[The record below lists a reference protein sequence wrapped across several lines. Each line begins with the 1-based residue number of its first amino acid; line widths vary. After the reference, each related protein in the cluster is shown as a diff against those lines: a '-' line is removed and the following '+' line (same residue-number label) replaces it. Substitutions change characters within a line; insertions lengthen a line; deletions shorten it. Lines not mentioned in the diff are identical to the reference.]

1 MATRNSDYFR
11 RGLIFGMLVGML
23 AALLCAPN
31 SGRELRA
38 RLAAHFSGLTSGT
51 GPPTDTATG
60 DTTTQSRVL

>member
-11 RGLIFGMLVGML
+11 RGLIFGMLIGML

-51 GPPTDTATG
+51 GPPTATG

>member
-51 GPPTDTATG
+51 GPPTDAATG
-60 DTTTQSRVL
+60 DAATPSSTL

>member
-1 MATRNSDYFR
+1 MATRNGEYFR
-11 RGLIFGMLVGML
+11 SGIVLGMLVGML

-51 GPPTDTATG
+51 GPPADAATE